1 MINERKLTDKELKQR
16 EQSILALKKN
26 KRSLVKKYGKDAEKV
41 MYGIATKQAKSK
53 VEEMNK
59 EKLRG
64 MIEDALKN
72 PKSADLNKD
81 GKLSSYE
88 KKRGA
93 AIEKNLEENLN
104 PEVTKTVSRF
114 IKGMAKRYGYSEQD
128 AVYAIVSA
136 IRGAGFMGLEEDDR
150 EEDDREDD
158 ELSPEELANKYA
170 GSPFFGLEERVD
182 KVDALLEEERNEWP
196 KELTSRYSDEYRFE
210 LQKVEPT
217 YKNKPGRAKYHVID
231 IESGKLKGTPVFGSI
246 ESLEAFADDLIK
258 PQGGTQSSH
267 FGESLNETASD
278 KKLDHEVKVKAVKI
292 LKDTLKKEGGA
303 AGLKPLIDAVKDLGI
318 SKKELLK
325 LLKKMVKV
333 EKHTEGDYILTPIN
347 E

>member
-59 EKLRG
+59 EKLKG

-72 PKSADLNKD
+72 PKTADLNKD

-93 AIEKNLEENLN
+93 AIEKNLNESFN
-104 PEVTKTVSRF
+104 PEVTKALNRF
-114 IKGMAKRYGYSEQD
+114 IKAMAKRYSYSEQD
-128 AVYAIVSA
+128 AVYAIMAALKQRDFDGVNESKLKLKE
-136 IRGAGFMGLEEDDR
+136 GKGTTLT
-150 EEDDREDD
+150 
-158 ELSPEELANKYA
+158 LSQSDMDKLHKDGKLDIDGHSIIYKTTM
-170 GSPFFGLEERVD
+170 EERVD
-182 KVDALLEEERNEWP
+182 KIDGILEEE
-196 KELTSRYSDEYRFE
+196 
-210 LQKVEPT
+210 
-217 YKNKPGRAKYHVID
+217 
-231 IESGKLKGTPVFGSI
+231 KLNH
-246 ESLEAFADDLIK
+246 DL
-258 PQGGTQSSH
+258 
-267 FGESLNETASD
+267 
-278 KKLDHEVKVKAVKI
+278 KVKATQIIKN
-292 LKDTLKKEGGA
+292 TLKKEGGA
-303 AGLKPLIDAVKDLGI
+303 SGLKPLVDAVKGLGI
-318 SKKELLK
+318 SKNELSK

-333 EKHTEGDYILTPIN
+333 EKHTKGDYILTPIN

>member
-72 PKSADLNKD
+72 PKLADLNKD

-182 KVDALLEEERNEWP
+182 KIDDVLEEE
-196 KELTSRYSDEYRFE
+196 
-210 LQKVEPT
+210 
-217 YKNKPGRAKYHVID
+217 
-231 IESGKLKGTPVFGSI
+231 KLNH
-246 ESLEAFADDLIK
+246 DL
-258 PQGGTQSSH
+258 
-267 FGESLNETASD
+267 
-278 KKLDHEVKVKAVKI
+278 KVKATQIIKN
-292 LKDTLKKEGGA
+292 TLKKEGGA
-303 AGLKPLIDAVKDLGI
+303 AGLKPLVNAVKDLGI

-347 E
+347 ENN